1 MLENKS
7 FKFIENEIKNNKVV
21 LFMKGSKEAPMCGFS
36 GKVVMILTKLGVEF
50 RDIDVLSDPE
60 LRESL
65 KVFSDWPTFPQLYVN
80 GELVGGCDIVTE
92 LYNSGELEKMLK
104 E

>member
-21 LFMKGSKEAPMCGFS
+21 LFMKGTKEAPMCGFS
-36 GKVVMILTKLGVEF
+36 GKVVAILTKLGTEF

-65 KVFSDWPTFPQLYVN
+65 KIFSDWPTFPQLYVN

-104 E
+104 

>member
-21 LFMKGSKEAPMCGFS
+21 LFMKGSKEALMCGFS

-65 KVFSDWPTFPQLYVN
+65 KVFSDWPTFPQLYIN

-104 E
+104 

>member
-36 GKVVMILTKLGVEF
+36 GKVVAILTKLGVEF
-50 RDIDVLSDPE
+50 HDIDVLSDPT

-65 KVFSDWPTFPQLYVN
+65 KVFSDWPTFPQLYIN

-92 LYNSGELEKMLK
+92 LYSSGELEKMLK
-104 E
+104 

>member
-21 LFMKGSKEAPMCGFS
+21 LFMKGTKEAPMCGFS
-36 GKVVMILTKLGVEF
+36 GKVVAILTKLGVEF

-65 KVFSDWPTFPQLYVN
+65 KVFSDWPTFPQLYIN

-92 LYNSGELEKMLK
+92 LYNNGELEKMLK
-104 E
+104 

>member
-36 GKVVMILTKLGVEF
+36 GKVVAILTKLGVEF
-50 RDIDVLSDPE
+50 HDIDVLSDPK

-65 KVFSDWPTFPQLYVN
+65 KVFSDWPTFPQLYIN

-92 LYNSGELEKMLK
+92 LYSSGELEKMLK
-104 E
+104 